1 MLCIAF
7 FMFLFAFFY
16 IQLEV
21 TIPLFVEQT
30 FGSSTPSYIFLLN
43 ALIVIFFQIPASRWA
58 CKEKSQIPITLSF
71 ILFGLSF
78 FLLHFMKH
86 SYTVLFLAII
96 LFTFA
101 EIMIRIR
108 FDYDATN
115 IDDRLIASALGIMS
129 LSSGFGGIAGSYVS
143 TLLYNKA
150 LFGLSSWQML
160 IIVSLSVAL
169 ISLLPFIKTA
179 KS

>member
-1 MLCIAF
+1 
-7 FMFLFAFFY
+7 
-16 IQLEV
+16 
-21 TIPLFVEQT
+21 
-30 FGSSTPSYIFLLN
+30 
-43 ALIVIFFQIPASRWA
+43 
-58 CKEKSQIPITLSF
+58 
-71 ILFGLSF
+71 
-78 FLLHFMKH
+78 
-86 SYTVLFLAII
+86 
-96 LFTFA
+96 
-101 EIMIRIR
+101 MIRIR